1 MLSKSKFIQKR
12 WLDFRNGHSV
22 YLSFVLTFV
31 NFILITYNFAVK
43 KYDFFQGFIDNLF
56 VFTLIFI
63 AIYIPAAILI
73 GYWHRRHQWTI
84 ENEAMLQENWVWA
97 WIARYQIRLI
107 EGKVTPEESQS
118 VISYLDSII
127 KRQKKDGFFNAKVDN
142 KTQMND
148 KTL

>member
-31 NFILITYNFAVK
+31 NFILITYNFAVT
-43 KYDFFQGFIDNLF
+43 KYDFFQGFIDNLI

>member
-1 MLSKSKFIQKR
+1 
-12 WLDFRNGHSV
+12 
-22 YLSFVLTFV
+22 
-31 NFILITYNFAVK
+31 
-43 KYDFFQGFIDNLF
+43 
-56 VFTLIFI
+56 
-63 AIYIPAAILI
+63 
-73 GYWHRRHQWTI
+73 
-84 ENEAMLQENWVWA
+84 MLQENWVWA

>member
-31 NFILITYNFAVK
+31 NFILITYNFAVT
-43 KYDFFQGFIDNLF
+43 KYDFFQGFIDNLI

-73 GYWHRRHQWTI
+73 GYWHRRHQWTV

-107 EGKVTPEESQS
+107 EGKVTPEESKS

-142 KTQMND
+142 KT
-148 KTL
+148 

>member
-31 NFILITYNFAVK
+31 NFILITYNFAVT
-43 KYDFFQGFIDNLF
+43 KYDFFQGFIDNLI

-107 EGKVTPEESQS
+107 EGKVTPEESKS

-142 KTQMND
+142 KT
-148 KTL
+148 